1 MLFFILWSGVRRG
14 KRDGPPLLICSYFLL
29 FPFFPIQSKRG
40 IKCVAPCVC
49 YSLLFLSPTPLG
61 VVDDATLSFLFYR
74 IFHWKDF
81 SRAPKSMLTHLS
93 TLSGIHQEERN
104 RRGRQRKPDVI
115 FIPFFDRF
123 VHEFCPPLLV
133 LRPSIYF
140 YLPFFV
146 RSGGERWRFVY
157 THYTCQHRFR
167 AILLAPLTCSVTT
180 DILFPA
186 APGMTDR
193 KMSPHHCYLSRGIIN
208 PFPTPKRLDYLFRAI
223 FSLAPSL
230 RVGFH
235 LFSRS
240 LCLQMLF

>member
-1 MLFFILWSGVRRG
+1 
-14 KRDGPPLLICSYFLL
+14 
-29 FPFFPIQSKRG
+29 
-40 IKCVAPCVC
+40 
-49 YSLLFLSPTPLG
+49 
-61 VVDDATLSFLFYR
+61 
-74 IFHWKDF
+74 
-81 SRAPKSMLTHLS
+81 MLTHLP

-104 RRGRQRKPDVI
+104 RRGERQRKPDVI

-123 VHEFCPPLLV
+123 VHEFCSPLLV

-146 RSGGERWRFVY
+146 RSGGKRWRFVY

-180 DILFPA
+180 DILFPT
-186 APGMTDR
+186 APGMTG

-223 FSLAPSL
+223 FSPSL
-230 RVGFH
+230 RWGFIFFRDPCVCKCYFDITASGGGRS
-235 LFSRS
+235 FSSIIECRVDG
-240 LCLQMLF
+240 C